1 MLVTTHCLAV
11 TCWNAA
17 HCTDSRL
24 HGQAQGAGETLG
36 RKYSCQGLFSPFYS
50 LFYVSNTFVILP
62 RHSTLAIVVRKCGL
76 CYVTHR
82 LWGAGEAELVAH
94 AAVGVVGVPL
104 DEVGHRVLG
113 APAVHDLGARV
124 VRVHDVGP
132 SNVTEISTL
141 LQFFNW
147 LANLGKCI
155 DE

>member
-1 MLVTTHCLAV
+1 MWTVTY
-11 TCWNAA
+11 
-17 HCTDSRL
+17 RL
-24 HGQAQGAGETLG
+24 G
-36 RKYSCQGLFSPFYS
+36 
-50 LFYVSNTFVILP
+50 
-62 RHSTLAIVVRKCGL
+62 
-76 CYVTHR
+76 
-82 LWGAGEAELVAH
+82 GAGEAELVAH

-113 APAVHDLGARV
+113 APAVHHLGARV